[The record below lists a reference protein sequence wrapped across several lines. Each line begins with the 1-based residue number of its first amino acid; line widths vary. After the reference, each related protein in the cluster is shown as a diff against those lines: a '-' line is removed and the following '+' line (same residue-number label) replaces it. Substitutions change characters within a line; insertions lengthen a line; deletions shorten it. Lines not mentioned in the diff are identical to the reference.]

1 MPNALTALASSH
13 FLVAIEISRSQL
25 RWEFANTAAAVAL
38 LAIAFAAIA
47 VFFFRRATGDKT
59 LVYFGLLCVLYAV
72 RLLSLLPSFREL
84 FNEPETFWRYDSWII
99 TCTIIIPFGLFVYQ
113 VVGERLKKLL
123 RWLLV
128 AQTLFAIGGIA
139 GAALGMS
146 LSKLFAANNIMVLG
160 ISAATIL
167 YLLIV
172 RLRFGSG
179 KRWTHEVR
187 VLTAGFSVWLLFI
200 VYENLESLGIIKGI
214 NIEFV
219 GFLVFVVSLGY
230 VAAYRT
236 FANEEQ
242 LVAINKELEI
252 ARQIQASTLPQKIP
266 ALAGLEIAVRYAPM
280 SAVAGDFYDF
290 IAVDAKHVG
299 ILVADVTG
307 HGVPAALIASML
319 KVAFAGQVEH
329 AQDPAR
335 VMSGLNQALSGK
347 FEEHF
352 VTAAYL
358 FVDLERGVLQYS
370 AAAHPPLL
378 MGSRN
383 GSDAQEIEENGL
395 MLGMIPEA
403 AYTSVEIPIR
413 AGDRCLLYTD
423 GLFETHNAAE
433 QEYGK
438 PRCRE
443 FLLGHREL
451 AATGFADA
459 LLADVAKFSGQDSAG
474 AQEDDITLIVLDI
487 T

>member
-1 MPNALTALASSH
+1 MGAH
-13 FLVAIEISRSQL
+13 FAAVFLQAVTDVSRSQL
-25 RWEFANTAAAVAL
+25 RWEFANTASAVAL

-47 VFFFRRATGDKT
+47 VFFFRRGTGDKT
-59 LVYFGLLCVLYAV
+59 LIYFGLLCVLYAV
-72 RLLSLLPSFREL
+72 RLLSLLPSFRAL
-84 FNEPETFWRYDSWII
+84 FSESETFWHYDSWII

-113 VVGERLKKLL
+113 VVGARLKKLL
-123 RWLLV
+123 RWLLI
-128 AQTLFAIGGIA
+128 AQTIFAIGGIV
-139 GAALGMS
+139 GAALGVS

-160 ISAATIL
+160 ISAVTIL
-167 YLLIV
+167 FLLIV

-179 KRWTHEVR
+179 RRWTHEVR
-187 VLTAGFSVWLLFI
+187 VLTAGFTVWLLFI

-219 GFLVFVVSLGY
+219 GFLVFVISLGY

-242 LVAINKELEI
+242 LIAINKELEI
-252 ARQIQASTLPQKIP
+252 ARQIQASTLPQSVP
-266 ALAGLEIAVRYAPM
+266 VLSGLELAVRYAPM

-290 IAVDAKHVG
+290 ISVDAKHVG

-319 KVAFAGQVEH
+319 KVAFASQVEH
-329 AQDPAR
+329 ASDPVR
-335 VMSGLNQALSGK
+335 VMTGLNQALCGK

-358 FVDLERGVLQYS
+358 FVDLERGVLQYC

-378 MGSRN
+378 IGSRTA
-383 GSDAQEIEENGL
+383 GDAREIEENGL

-413 AGDRCLLYTD
+413 GGDRCLLYTD
-423 GLFETHNAAE
+423 GLFEAHNAAE

-438 PRCRE
+438 PRCKE
-443 FLLGHREL
+443 FLLAHRDL
-451 AATGFADA
+451 AATDFANA
-459 LLADVAKFSGQDSAG
+459 LLRDVAKFSGQDSAG
-474 AQEDDITLIVLDI
+474 AQEDDITLIVLD
-487 T
+487 TA